1 MNIAERHKGGGGPP
15 GPPLRIYSANQSRQL
30 AMRYTVRVCSSLT
43 EAGHLV
49 LLVRLEV
56 ALEPVPVVRMLLGP
70 SREDVGGD
78 AVEEPAVVGDN
89 DGTAGECEQR
99 IF

>member
-1 MNIAERHKGGGGPP
+1 
-15 GPPLRIYSANQSRQL
+15 
-30 AMRYTVRVCSSLT
+30 MRYAVRVCSSLT

-70 SREDVGGD
+70 LPREDVGSD
-78 AVEEPAVVGDN
+78 AVEEPTIMGDD
-89 DGTAGECEQR
+89 DGTTGECEQR
-99 IF
+99 VF